1 MEQITTN
8 TNSNNNKRPFSPET
22 IRRLSLYLRNL
33 KGLKEKEVDIVSSEE
48 IAKSLGISSPQV
60 RKDLSYFG
68 GFGKRGVGYSV
79 GNLSREIEQI
89 LGMNRTWEI
98 ALVGVGRLG
107 SALLRFP
114 GFSQFK
120 LKIIAAFDADPEKI
134 GKTKSG
140 INIENI
146 SNLKKVLKQK
156 NIKIIMVCVPPEY
169 AQEIADMA
177 IKAEARAILNF
188 APVFLKVPEN
198 VYVSNVDMACE
209 LETLIYFLN
218 TR

>member
-1 MEQITTN
+1 MGQVMTN
-8 TNSNNNKRPFSPET
+8 TQSNNTKRPFSPET

-33 KGLKEKEVDIVSSEE
+33 KGLKAKNVQIVSSED
-48 IAKSLGISSPQV
+48 IARSLGISSTQV

-79 GNLSREIEQI
+79 ENLSLEIEHI
-89 LGMNRTWEI
+89 LGMNRPWEI
-98 ALVGVGRLG
+98 GLVGLG
-107 SALLRFP
+107 KLGGALLKFP
-114 GFSQFK
+114 GFSQFNV
-120 LKIIAAFDADPEKI
+120 KITAVFDADPEKI
-134 GKTKSG
+134 GKTKNG
-140 INIENI
+140 IIIDNINDL
-146 SNLKKVLKQK
+146 SKVLRQK
-156 NIKIIMVCVPPEY
+156 NIKIIMICVPPEY
-169 AQEIADMA
+169 AQQITDMA

-188 APVFLKVPEN
+188 APVSLKVPEN

>member
-1 MEQITTN
+1 MAN
-8 TNSNNNKRPFSPET
+8 TGFNNKKRAFSPET
-22 IRRLSLYLRNL
+22 IRRLSLYLRSL

-79 GNLSREIEQI
+79 DNLSREIEQI
-89 LGMNRTWEI
+89 LGMNRTWDI
-98 ALVGVGRLG
+98 ALAGVGRLG

-120 LKIIAAFDADPEKI
+120 VRITAVFDCDPEKI

-140 INIENI
+140 ITISNI
-146 SNLKKVLKQK
+146 SDLKKILKQE
-156 NIKIIMVCVPPEY
+156 NIKIIMICVPPEH

-177 IKAEARAILNF
+177 IKAQARAILNF
-188 APVFLKVPEN
+188 APVSLKVPEN